1 MIVRF
6 VVAFVLSVLML
17 LLARIT
23 ATSNPGNYDVE
34 INHISLSHRTVTES
48 FGENPELLLKALS
61 ADELEPVVYYTQ
73 TLGGPYAADTMSPV
87 DSGFVATLPVLQKNN
102 KWWYRIMVFKQ
113 GELLAAFPP
122 GEDQF
127 IKFKGRVASF
137 ILISHIIFMYATIF
151 AGVLALLSAIDI
163 ATGRGNVRRSIKYV
177 MWTLILGVIGGFV
190 FGPMVSYQT
199 LGIPYE
205 GIPFDNDITDSK
217 TLIFMLFWLS
227 TFLISRRGLKGEKMA
242 ISEGLFAFL
251 IVLSFVV
258 TFGLF
263 LIPHSI

>member
-1 MIVRF
+1 MVL
-6 VVAFVLSVLML
+6 AFVLSVLML

-23 ATSNPGNYDVE
+23 ATSSPRDCDVE
-34 INHISLSHRTVTES
+34 IDRISLSHRTVTES

-73 TLGGPYAADTMSPV
+73 TLGGPYEAETMRLV
-87 DSGFVATLPVLQKNN
+87 DSGFVATLPMLQKNS

-113 GELLAAFPP
+113 GELLATFPP
-122 GEDQF
+122 GKDQF
-127 IKFKGRVASF
+127 IKFKGRVPPF
-137 ILISHIIFMYATIF
+137 ILISHIIFMYATMF
-151 AGVLALLSAIDI
+151 AGVLALLSAVDI
-163 ATGRGNVRRSIKYV
+163 VTGKGNVRRSIKYV

-205 GIPFDNDITDSK
+205 GIPFDDDITDSK
-217 TLIFMLFWLS
+217 TLVFMLFWLF
-227 TFLISRRGLKGEKMA
+227 TFLISRRGLKGKEMA
-242 ISEGLFAFL
+242 VSRGAYALLVIM
-251 IVLSFVV
+251 SFIV